1 MKKRGELGDLGESS
15 PSKEATPEG
24 NEKEATSEGNEKEA
38 TSEGNE
44 EEKQADNE
52 NASEGN
58 TEQGDKASS

>member
-1 MKKRGELGDLGESS
+1 MKKRGELGDLDESS
-15 PSKEATPEG
+15 PAKD
-24 NEKEATSEGNEKEA
+24 ATSEGNEKEA

-44 EEKQADNE
+44 EEKQTDNE